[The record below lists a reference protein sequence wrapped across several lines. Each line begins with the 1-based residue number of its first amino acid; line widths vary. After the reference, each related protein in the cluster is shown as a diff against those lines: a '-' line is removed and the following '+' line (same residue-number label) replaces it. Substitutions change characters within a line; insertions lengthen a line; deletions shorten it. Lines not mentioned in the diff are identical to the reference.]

1 MSRDANGPFQL
12 SGSIATASLKQRLL
26 AQRAAN
32 QDAAGISTRKPAIVD
47 LSKKLVARK
56 TLSEKQFLRQRDRFR
71 FAVLEGVLSDLI
83 GLDVEVLWPQD
94 FFKKRARKRLVDY
107 IEVVRDGLIPP
118 VVRVNSMLQ
127 PIKSLELTHPDGTAG
142 TLRIVSLLGEHSLSE
157 HIESDDL
164 PAALKLRMNSL
175 QGCENS
181 TPSEFGLVITGAQ
194 GQEELLNECDG
205 IASSHSLNDDRLGAQ
220 DWEAD
225 DLWLEEQN
233 AAMADVQFWW
243 VEGDEADLVA
253 LGRGIGEVIYVGQTR
268 VSTGADITI
277 DQL

>member
-32 QDAAGISTRKPAIVD
+32 QDAPGVSTRKPAIVD

-94 FFKKRARKRLVDY
+94 FFKRRARKRLVDY

-127 PIKSLELTHPDGTAG
+127 PVKSLHLTHANGSAG
-142 TLRIVSLLGEHSLSE
+142 TLRVVSLLGEHSLSE

-164 PAALKLRMNSL
+164 PSALRVKVKLEGGEKVSP
-175 QGCENS
+175 C
-181 TPSEFGLVITGAQ
+181 EFGLVITGAQ

-205 IASSHSLNDDRLGAQ
+205 VAPSRSLHDDRLGAQ

-277 DQL
+277 DRP

>member
-26 AQRAAN
+26 GQRAAN
-32 QDAAGISTRKPAIVD
+32 QDAAGISTRKPAVVD

-127 PIKSLELTHPDGTAG
+127 PIKSLQLTHSDGTAG
-142 TLRIVSLLGEHSLSE
+142 TLR
-157 HIESDDL
+157 
-164 PAALKLRMNSL
+164 
-175 QGCENS
+175 
-181 TPSEFGLVITGAQ
+181 
-194 GQEELLNECDG
+194 
-205 IASSHSLNDDRLGAQ
+205 
-220 DWEAD
+220 
-225 DLWLEEQN
+225 
-233 AAMADVQFWW
+233 
-243 VEGDEADLVA
+243 
-253 LGRGIGEVIYVGQTR
+253 
-268 VSTGADITI
+268 
-277 DQL
+277 

>member
-1 MSRDANGPFQL
+1 MRP
-12 SGSIATASLKQRLL
+12 
-26 AQRAAN
+26 
-32 QDAAGISTRKPAIVD
+32 GIPTRKPAVVD

-127 PIKSLELTHPDGTAG
+127 PIKSLQLTHSDGTAG
-142 TLRIVSLLGEHSLSE
+142 TLRIVSLLGEHALSE
-157 HIESDDL
+157 HIDSDDL
-164 PAALKLRMNSL
+164 PAALKLKVNSL
-175 QGCENS
+175 QEGENS
-181 TPSEFGLVITGAQ
+181 PASEFGLVITGAQ

-205 IASSHSLNDDRLGAQ
+205 IVSSHSLHDDRLGAQ

>member
-1 MSRDANGPFQL
+1 MSKC
-12 SGSIATASLKQRLL
+12 SG
-26 AQRAAN
+26 
-32 QDAAGISTRKPAIVD
+32 
-47 LSKKLVARK
+47 
-56 TLSEKQFLRQRDRFR
+56 LR
-71 FAVLEGVLSDLI
+71 I
-83 GLDVEVLWPQD
+83 
-94 FFKKRARKRLVDY
+94 FKKRARKRLVDY

-118 VVRVNSMLQ
+118 VVRVNSILQ
-127 PIKSLELTHPDGTAG
+127 PIKSLQLTHSDGTAA
-142 TLRIVSLLGEHSLSE
+142 TLRIVSLLGEHALSE
-157 HIESDDL
+157 HIDSDDL
-164 PAALKLRMNSL
+164 PAALKLKVNSL
-175 QGCENS
+175 QEGENS
-181 TPSEFGLVITGAQ
+181 PASEFGLVITGAQ

-205 IASSHSLNDDRLGAQ
+205 IASSHSLHDDRLGAQ

-277 DQL
+277 D